1 MAQETTTYGRAG
13 QPISNS
19 QFYMWRCVI
28 ALAHA
33 DGMVQQ
39 AERDYINR
47 VIAGM
52 DRKNGLTDEQKATF
66 QRDLEVPQSISDL
79 LTHINEPQ
87 WRGQLIYF
95 GGLLARADGTLDPR
109 EDEILK
115 KLRAD
120 QLNSLDLDR
129 IRADT
134 KVAVQDEMFR
144 HDLKMSELRPQGGL
158 MAILDSLLLRLGIDI
173 LEN

>member
-1 MAQETTTYGRAG
+1 MVHESLQQKKPPVGT
-13 QPISNS
+13 S

-39 AERDYINR
+39 GERDYLSR
-47 VIAGM
+47 VFGNMA
-52 DRKNGLTDEQKATF
+52 LTDEQRRIFHADMATA
-66 QRDLEVPQSISDL
+66 QDIGQL
-79 LTHINEPQ
+79 LAHINEPE
-87 WRGQLIYF
+87 WRGQLVYF
-95 GGLLARADGTLDPR
+95 AGLLARADGVLDPQ
-109 EDEILK
+109 EDIILK

-120 QLNSLDLDR
+120 QMSSLDMEQ
-129 IRADT
+129 IRADV
-134 KVAVQDEMFR
+134 KKAVANEMFR

-158 MAILDSLLLRLGIDI
+158 SAIVDSLLLRLGIDI